1 LGDSKSESVGV
12 RMIARIE
19 VERCDR
25 DLETRWS
32 GGVRVCKT
40 KTVSSDRLP
49 CNLGVW
55 SDATVLSTFYSGCLP
70 LSSHI
75 RSVWH
80 FLIPLPEP

>member
-1 LGDSKSESVGV
+1 LSDSKSESVGV

-25 DLETRWS
+25 DPKNKS
-32 GGVRVCKT
+32 GGGSTRLRCKT

-49 CNLGVW
+49 CNLGMW
-55 SDATVLSTFYSGCLP
+55 SDATALSTYCLP

-75 RSVWH
+75 YSVWH
-80 FLIPLPEP
+80 FLLPCSGP

>member
-12 RMIARIE
+12 QMIARID

-25 DLETRWS
+25 DPKNKS
-32 GGVRVCKT
+32 GGGSTRLRCKT

-55 SDATVLSTFYSGCLP
+55 SDATALLLSTLFTL
-70 LSSHI
+70 
-75 RSVWH
+75 V
-80 FLIPLPEP
+80 